1 MTNLLIIYINNL
13 IIFLLFR
20 FTLIINEDKSSGD
33 TTLTYKRGGGS
44 FFLSPICSKCL
55 HPKRVYESNGSPES
69 LDKISF
75 RSAKIISSMYTYK
88 PAIKVAIHTCIIMHN
103 PVGFPDTKDGRS
115 LNKSRQCTLMMPPN
129 LK

>member
-1 MTNLLIIYINNL
+1 MTNLLIIYINYL

-20 FTLIINEDKSSGD
+20 FTLIINEDKSSGN
-33 TTLTYKRGGGS
+33 TTLTYKGGGL

-55 HPKRVYESNGSPES
+55 HPKRVYESNGFPES
-69 LDKISF
+69 LDKMSF

-103 PVGFPDTKDGRS
+103 TLLRS
-115 LNKSRQCTLMMPPN
+115 AFLAQRMEDLSKNQDNAP
-129 LK
+129 